1 MNASPYFSFPQRW
14 TAQDLADAVPQRLRL
29 RLSQMIDFDAF
40 RDGGGTASANA
51 PSRQSHPRLM
61 GGYLRIAGLSRFF
74 SIR

>member
-14 TAQDLADAVPQRLRL
+14 TAQDLADAVPQRL